1 MKLFSVLCGKTSGLS
16 NIFFKGKKLSSTTLR
31 NQYKNKIIF
40 IRSFSDSK
48 EVFGNISIGENLIL
62 PNVKKIHPFHFRRI
76 ESAEKAMAQQLGNEG
91 ELLTEAGRLKII
103 LERWKIF
110 APELV
115 VLKTPFLNLD
125 YDCRQNINKW
135 MQELVQEGTSFIILT
150 SEIYD
155 YKEIY
160 HRIWEFKDGRNYG

>member
-1 MKLFSVLCGKTSGLS
+1 M
-16 NIFFKGKKLSSTTLR
+16 
-31 NQYKNKIIF
+31 
-40 IRSFSDSK
+40 
-48 EVFGNISIGENLIL
+48 
-62 PNVKKIHPFHFRRI
+62 
-76 ESAEKAMAQQLGNEG
+76 
-91 ELLTEAGRLKII
+91 TEAGRLKII

-150 SEIYD
+150 SRFMIIKNISPD
-155 YKEIY
+155 M
-160 HRIWEFKDGRNYG
+160 GV